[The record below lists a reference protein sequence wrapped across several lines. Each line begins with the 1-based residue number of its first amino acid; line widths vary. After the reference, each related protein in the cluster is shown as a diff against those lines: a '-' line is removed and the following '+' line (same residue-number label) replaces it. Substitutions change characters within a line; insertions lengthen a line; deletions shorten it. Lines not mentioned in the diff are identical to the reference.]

1 MKNYKYLLTT
11 FFPLHILLVSLFF
24 FVDYNFISLLYFLAG
39 YIFIGGYGVAIGL
52 HRWASHRSI
61 ILKSWAENLIIYA
74 SVLSC
79 QGHPIWW
86 AAVHRGYHHRFADT
100 EKDEHS
106 PIFGRW
112 HAFVGWILKHNPTNV
127 NYKFAVDLLRNKKMA
142 FTAKYYEVIILLSWI
157 ILGLIDLNLLYW
169 FAIVQT
175 IVAFHGEVLINT
187 FCHSDNVGYRNF
199 ETKDKSRNVPILG
212 LMFWGNGWHNNHHQ
226 MPSSFDFG
234 KSVSGKKWEFDTC
247 TLLSHLIKK

>member
-1 MKNYKYLLTT
+1 
-11 FFPLHILLVSLFF
+11 
-24 FVDYNFISLLYFLAG
+24 
-39 YIFIGGYGVAIGL
+39 
-52 HRWASHRSI
+52 
-61 ILKSWAENLIIYA
+61 
-74 SVLSC
+74 
-79 QGHPIWW
+79 
-86 AAVHRGYHHRFADT
+86 
-100 EKDEHS
+100 
-106 PIFGRW
+106 
-112 HAFVGWILKHNPTNV
+112 
-127 NYKFAVDLLRNKKMA
+127 MA

-169 FAIVQT
+169 FAIVPT
-175 IVAFHGEVLINT
+175 IVAFHGEGLTNT

>member
-24 FVDYNFISLLYFLAG
+24 FVDYNFINLLYFLAG

-86 AAVHRGYHHRFADT
+86 AAVHRGYHHIVVDW
-100 EKDEHS
+100 E
-106 PIFGRW
+106 FG
-112 HAFVGWILKHNPTNV
+112 HLKCFILNV
-127 NYKFAVDLLRNKKMA
+127 QSLWLLFSKA
-142 FTAKYYEVIILLSWI
+142 YSWI
-157 ILGLIDLNLLYW
+157 RK
-169 FAIVQT
+169 F
-175 IVAFHGEVLINT
+175 
-187 FCHSDNVGYRNF
+187 
-199 ETKDKSRNVPILG
+199 
-212 LMFWGNGWHNNHHQ
+212 GNNSYYPWRA
-226 MPSSFDFG
+226 
-234 KSVSGKKWEFDTC
+234 KWV
-247 TLLSHLIKK
+247 KW